1 MVRLGMYFGYIG
13 FTPALLYGGW
23 QVLFTPNRG
32 ALCVL
37 REEESED
44 EVTHETESSAAT
56 STVTPSMEET
66 ASVLPEALPSEA
78 EQNTVNPPLQPVPC
92 IEETASVL
100 PETLPSGAE
109 QNTAS
114 PPLQLMPYV
123 KKALRASRFNRLE
136 EQAQLSKEITLV
148 VGTKVICSLDLL
160 LQLFA
165 ENCWHPGCQLTTTV
179 SHTLN
184 GTGALIKWMLSG
196 VLANNLQACAA
207 VLLSGSNFS
216 QVERFSKFL
225 GLSFVSSS
233 TFCRAQ
239 RVYLVPAINEWWT
252 WQQGLIHQELQG
264 QNLVVMGDGQFD
276 SPGFTAK
283 NLCYFLMEMTT
294 GFIIDLEVLD
304 KREVENHVAF
314 SVRQAPP

>member
-1 MVRLGMYFGYIG
+1 MGVYNSYVDIYCF
-13 FTPALLYGGW
+13 P
-23 QVLFTPNRG
+23 
-32 ALCVL
+32 L
-37 REEESED
+37 RKEELED
-44 EVTHETESSAAT
+44 EVTNQVESTAAT
-56 STVTPSMEET
+56 STVTLST
-66 ASVLPEALPSEA
+66 SVLLADLPSGS
-78 EQNTVNPPLQPVPC
+78 EQNTATPPLQP
-92 IEETASVL
+92 A
-100 PETLPSGAE
+100 
-109 QNTAS
+109 
-114 PPLQLMPYV
+114 PYV
-123 KKALRASRFNRLE
+123 KKALRASKFNRLE

-148 VGTKVICSLDLL
+148 VGTKVICSIDLL

-165 ENCWHPGCQLTTTV
+165 ENCRHPGCQLTTTV

-184 GTGALIKWMLSG
+184 GTGALIKWKCLAGHEGKFWMSHKVNG

-207 VLLSGSNFS
+207 VLLSGNNFA

-239 RVYLVPAINEWWT
+239 RVYLVPAINEWWI
-252 WQQGLIHQELQG
+252 WQQGIINQELQG
-264 QNLVVMGDGQFD
+264 QNLVVVGDGQCD

-304 KREVENHVAF
+304 KREVDLKSVNMEKKALENILQRIIIVM
-314 SVRQAPP
+314 

>member
-1 MVRLGMYFGYIG
+1 MGVYSSYVDIYF
-13 FTPALLYGGW
+13 FP
-23 QVLFTPNRG
+23 
-32 ALCVL
+32 L

-44 EVTHETESSAAT
+44 EVTNQVESTAAT
-56 STVTPSMEET
+56 STITPST
-66 ASVLPEALPSEA
+66 SVLPTDLPSGS
-78 EQNTVNPPLQPVPC
+78 EQNTATPPLQPV
-92 IEETASVL
+92 
-100 PETLPSGAE
+100 
-109 QNTAS
+109 
-114 PPLQLMPYV
+114 PYV

-165 ENCWHPGCQLTTTV
+165 EKCRHPGCQLTTTV

-184 GTGALIKWMLSG
+184 GTGALIKWKCLAGHEGKFWTSHKVNG

-207 VLLSGSNFS
+207 VLLSGNNFA

-252 WQQGLIHQELQG
+252 WQQGIINRELQG
-264 QNLVVMGDGQFD
+264 QNLVVMGDGQCD

-294 GFIIDLEVLD
+294 GFIIDLEILD
-304 KREVENHVAF
+304 KREVDLKSVNMEKKALENILQRIQNVLNVIEVVTDASASIKKMMSEF
-314 SVRQAPP
+314 RK